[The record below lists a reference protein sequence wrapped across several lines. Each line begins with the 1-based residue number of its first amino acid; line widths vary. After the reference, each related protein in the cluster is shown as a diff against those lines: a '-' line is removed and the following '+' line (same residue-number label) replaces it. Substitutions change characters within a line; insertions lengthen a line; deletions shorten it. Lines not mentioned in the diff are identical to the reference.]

1 MSDIDIDLELEFY
14 NLKNDLWKM
23 IFTIKQKYIND
34 TGEFNI
40 PETDL
45 IIITTLNNTINMLNL
60 LYSCLKENTYRHRKD
75 KIDHVKDSILIKKLK
90 QEIKIL
96 NKQVDFS

>member
-1 MSDIDIDLELEFY
+1 
-14 NLKNDLWKM
+14 
-23 IFTIKQKYIND
+23 
-34 TGEFNI
+34 
-40 PETDL
+40 
-45 IIITTLNNTINMLNL
+45 MLNL

-75 KIDHVKDSILIKKLK
+75 KIDYVKDSILIKKLK